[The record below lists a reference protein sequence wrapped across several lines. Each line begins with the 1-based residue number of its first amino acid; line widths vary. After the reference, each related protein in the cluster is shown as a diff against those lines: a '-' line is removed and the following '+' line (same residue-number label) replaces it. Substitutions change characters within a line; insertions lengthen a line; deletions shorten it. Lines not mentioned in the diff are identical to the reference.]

1 MNNKRWTVLIAAAT
15 AWLST
20 TAAAADEAPLSAA
33 DKRAVVEQLGQTL
46 EANYVYPDKAKT
58 IAATLRRN
66 LDAGNYDAAP
76 DRGALAGK
84 LTDDLIAASND
95 LHFAVGVDPEWVAD
109 YAARQD
115 PARAAALRDAER
127 ADEARQNFGFAGLR
141 YLEGNIAYV
150 DLTHFAD
157 PELAYDAAAAAMRFI
172 ENGDAV
178 IYDMRYNNGGHLE
191 MAQLLASQLFRG
203 DKDQELFDYYYNLDG
218 RRVDRGQWVL
228 PALPAK
234 RLTGKPVYVLTG
246 STSFSAAEWFA
257 YTLKKLGRA
266 TLVGERTA
274 GGAHP
279 VDRKPVGRDFFLQV
293 PIGQIRDPV
302 DRGDFEGQG
311 VTPDH
316 LVPSADALTVAHR
329 LALAEVAKADPAKRA
344 DADWVAPTSPRT
356 SAADAR
362 RAQGDHRPLRRTA
375 HRPCRRQIALHLAR
389 TLPPRA
395 RTARKRPVRNRGRAR
410 LPLPHRAQRRQGHR
424 ARTHQPRWNDRYL
437 CPPRLISTISP
448 SSAASARR

>member
-1 MNNKRWTVLIAAAT
+1 MKNKRLTVLLTATT
-15 AWLST
+15 AWLAT
-20 TAAAADEAPLSAA
+20 VAATDEAPLTAA
-33 DKRAVVEQLGQTL
+33 DKRAVVEQLNQTL
-46 EANYVYPDKAKT
+46 EANYVFPDKAKT
-58 IAATLRRN
+58 IAATLRRH
-66 LDAGNYDAAP
+66 LDAGDYDAAT
-76 DRGALAGK
+76 DRHKLASE
-84 LTDDLIAASND
+84 LTDDLVEASKD
-95 LHFAVGVDPEWVAD
+95 LHFAVGVDPAWVAD

-115 PARAAALRDAER
+115 PARVAALRESDR
-127 ADEARQNFGFAGLR
+127 QGEARQNFGFAGLR
-141 YLEGNIAYV
+141 YLDGNIAYV

-203 DKDQELFDYYYNLDG
+203 DKDQELFDYDYNLDG
-218 RRVDRGQWVL
+218 RRVERGQWVL

-279 VDRKPVGRDFFLQV
+279 VDRKPVGTDFFLQV

-316 LVPSADALTVAHR
+316 PVASADALAVAHR
-329 LALAEVAKADPAKRA
+329 LALADLAKADPAKRA
-344 DADWVAPTSPRT
+344 EADWLAPELAARPQLSP
-356 SAADAR
+356 AALKALAGRYEGR
-362 RAQGDHRPLRRTA
+362 RIDLIDGKLLYTWRERFRLTLEPLGGDLLAIEGVRDFRFRIVRKGGKVTA
-375 HRPCRRQIALHLAR
+375 LERIDRDGTTQIY
-389 TLPPRA
+389 
-395 RTARKRPVRNRGRAR
+395 AR
-410 LPLPHRAQRRQGHR
+410 L
-424 ARTHQPRWNDRYL
+424 D
-437 CPPRLISTISP
+437 
-448 SSAASARR
+448 

>member
-1 MNNKRWTVLIAAAT
+1 MNNKRWSLFLIAAT
-15 AWLST
+15 LSLAP
-20 TAAAADEAPLSAA
+20 AAAADEAPLTAA
-33 DKRAVVEQLGQTL
+33 DRRAVVEQLGQTL

-66 LDAGNYDAAP
+66 LDAGDYDAAS
-76 DRGALAGK
+76 DRSTLASE

-95 LHFAVGVDPEWVAD
+95 LHFSVGVDPEWVAS

-115 PARAAALRDAER
+115 PVRAAALREDER
-127 ADEARQNFGFAGLR
+127 RDEARRNFGFAGLR
-141 YLEGNIAYV
+141 YLDGNIAYV

-157 PELAYDAAAAAMRFI
+157 PELGYDAAAAAMRFI

-178 IYDMRYNNGGHLE
+178 IYDLRYNNGGYLE

-218 RRVDRGQWVL
+218 RRVERGQWVL

-316 LVPSADALTVAHR
+316 LVASADALAVAHR
-329 LALAEVAKADPAKRA
+329 LALADLVKADPAKQA
-344 DADWVAPTSPRT
+344 DADWFAPELAAHTQPSIAALKAIAGRYEGRRVDLVGGKLLYTWRERLRLTLEPLPDDLLAIEGVRDFRFRVVRKGGKVAGLERIDRDGTT
-356 SAADAR
+356 
-362 RAQGDHRPLRRTA
+362 
-375 HRPCRRQIALHLAR
+375 QIY
-389 TLPPRA
+389 
-395 RTARKRPVRNRGRAR
+395 AR
-410 LPLPHRAQRRQGHR
+410 L
-424 ARTHQPRWNDRYL
+424 D
-437 CPPRLISTISP
+437 
-448 SSAASARR
+448 

>member
-1 MNNKRWTVLIAAAT
+1 MNNKRWSLFLTAAT
-15 AWLST
+15 LWLAP
-20 TAAAADEAPLSAA
+20 AAAADEAPLTAA
-33 DKRAVVEQLGQTL
+33 DRRAVVEQLGQTL

-66 LDAGNYDAAP
+66 LDAGDYDAAS
-76 DRGALAGK
+76 DRSTLASE

-95 LHFAVGVDPEWVAD
+95 LHFSVGVDPEWVSS

-115 PARAAALRDAER
+115 PVRAAALREDER
-127 ADEARQNFGFAGLR
+127 RDEARRNFGFAGLR
-141 YLEGNIAYV
+141 YLDGNIAYV

-157 PELAYDAAAAAMRFI
+157 PELGYDAAAAAMRFI

-178 IYDMRYNNGGHLE
+178 IYDLRYNNGGYLE

-203 DKDQELFDYYYNLDG
+203 DKDQELFDYYYSLDG
-218 RRVDRGQWVL
+218 RRVERGQWVL

-316 LVPSADALTVAHR
+316 LVASADALAVAHR
-329 LALAEVAKADPAKRA
+329 LALADLVKADPAKQA
-344 DADWVAPTSPRT
+344 DADWFAPELAAHPQPSIAALKAIAGRYEGRRIDLVGGKLLYTWRERLRLTLEPLPGDLLAIEGVRDFRFRVVRKGGKVAGLERIDRDGTT
-356 SAADAR
+356 
-362 RAQGDHRPLRRTA
+362 
-375 HRPCRRQIALHLAR
+375 QIY
-389 TLPPRA
+389 
-395 RTARKRPVRNRGRAR
+395 AR
-410 LPLPHRAQRRQGHR
+410 L
-424 ARTHQPRWNDRYL
+424 D
-437 CPPRLISTISP
+437 
-448 SSAASARR
+448 

>member
-1 MNNKRWTVLIAAAT
+1 MKNKRWAVLLAATTLWWAPVAAAN
-15 AWLST
+15 
-20 TAAAADEAPLSAA
+20 DAPLTAA
-33 DKRAVVEQLGQTL
+33 DKRAMVEQLGQTL
-46 EANYVYPDKAKT
+46 EANYVFPDKAKT

-66 LDAGNYDAAP
+66 LDAGEYDAAT
-76 DRGALAGK
+76 DREALARE

-95 LHFAVGVDPEWVAD
+95 LHFAVGVDPAWVTD

-115 PARAAALRDAER
+115 PARAAALREDER
-127 ADEARQNFGFAGLR
+127 RGEAQRNFGFAGLR
-141 YLEGNIAYV
+141 YLDGNVAYV

-157 PELAYDAAAAAMRFI
+157 PELGYDAAAAAMRFI

-178 IYDMRYNNGGHLE
+178 IYDLRYNNGGHLE
-191 MAQLLASQLFRG
+191 MAQLLASQLFVG

-218 RRVDRGQWVL
+218 RRVERGQWVL

-279 VDRKPVGRDFFLQV
+279 VDRKPVGSDFFLQV

-302 DRGDFEGQG
+302 DRSDFEGQG

-316 LVPSADALTVAHR
+316 LVASADALTAAHR
-329 LALAEVAKADPAKRA
+329 LALADLARTDPAKKA
-344 DADWVAPTSPRT
+344 EADWLAPVLAPRLQP
-356 SAADAR
+356 SAAELKAIAGRYEGR
-362 RAQGDHRPLRRTA
+362 RIDLAGGKLLYTWRERFRLTLEPLGGDLLAVEGVRDFRFRIV
-375 HRPCRRQIALHLAR
+375 RKGGKIVALER
-389 TLPPRA
+389 IDRDGTTL
-395 RTARKRPVRNRGRAR
+395 TYAR
-410 LPLPHRAQRRQGHR
+410 L
-424 ARTHQPRWNDRYL
+424 D
-437 CPPRLISTISP
+437 
-448 SSAASARR
+448 

>member
-1 MNNKRWTVLIAAAT
+1 MNIQHWAAILIATT
-15 AWLST
+15 AWMGSP
-20 TAAAADEAPLSAA
+20 TAAQDAPLTAA
-33 DKRAVVEQLGQTL
+33 DKRAVVEQLGQRI
-46 EANYVYPDKAKT
+46 EANYVFPDKAKT

-66 LDAGNYDAAP
+66 LDAGDYDKAT
-76 DRGALAGK
+76 DRRTLASE
-84 LTDDLIAASND
+84 LTDDLVAASGD
-95 LHFAVGVDPEWVAD
+95 LHFAVGADPEWVAD

-115 PARAAALRDAER
+115 PARAAALREAER
-127 ADEARQNFGFAGLR
+127 REEVRKNFGFAGLH
-141 YLEGNIAYV
+141 YLGGNIAYV

-157 PELAYDAAAAAMRFI
+157 PEPGYDAAAAAIRFI

-178 IYDMRYNNGGHLE
+178 IYDLRYNNGGYLE

-218 RRVDRGQWVL
+218 RRVERGQWVL

-279 VDRKPVGRDFFLQV
+279 VDRKPVGADFFVQV
-293 PIGQIRDPV
+293 PIGQIRDPI
-302 DRGDFEGQG
+302 DRSDFEGQG

-316 LVPSADALTVAHR
+316 LVPSADALAVAHR
-329 LALAEVAKADPAKRA
+329 LALADIAKADPAKQA
-344 DADWVAPTSPRT
+344 DADWFAPMLAPRPQPTTAALKAIAGRYEGRRIDLIEGKLLYTWRERLRLTLEPLGGDLLAIEGVRDFRFRIVRKGGKVVALER
-356 SAADAR
+356 
-362 RAQGDHRPLRRTA
+362 L
-375 HRPCRRQIALHLAR
+375 
-389 TLPPRA
+389 
-395 RTARKRPVRNRGRAR
+395 NRDGTTQTYAR
-410 LPLPHRAQRRQGHR
+410 L
-424 ARTHQPRWNDRYL
+424 D
-437 CPPRLISTISP
+437 
-448 SSAASARR
+448 

>member
-1 MNNKRWTVLIAAAT
+1 MNIRHWAAILITTT
-15 AWLST
+15 AWMGS
-20 TAAAADEAPLSAA
+20 AAAAQDAPLTAA

-46 EANYVYPDKAKT
+46 EANYVFPDKAKT
-58 IAATLRRN
+58 IAATLRRH
-66 LDAGNYDAAP
+66 LDAGDYDAAT
-76 DRGALAGK
+76 DRRTLASE
-84 LTDDLIAASND
+84 LTDDLVAASND
-95 LHFAVGVDPEWVAD
+95 LHFSVGVDPEWVAD

-115 PARAAALRDAER
+115 PARAAALRETER
-127 ADEARQNFGFAGLR
+127 REEVRKNFGFAGLR
-141 YLEGNIAYV
+141 YLDGNIAYV

-157 PELAYDAAAAAMRFI
+157 PEPGYDAAAAAMRFI

-178 IYDMRYNNGGHLE
+178 IYDLRYNNGGYLE

-218 RRVDRGQWVL
+218 RRVERGQWVL

-279 VDRKPVGRDFFLQV
+279 VDRKPVGTDFFVQV
-293 PIGQIRDPV
+293 PIGQIRDPIN
-302 DRGDFEGQG
+302 RSDFEGQG

-316 LVPSADALTVAHR
+316 LVPSADALAVAHR
-329 LALAEVAKADPAKRA
+329 LALAELAKADPAKQA
-344 DADWVAPTSPRT
+344 DADWLAPEL
-356 SAADAR
+356 AARPQPATTALKAITGRYEGR
-362 RAQGDHRPLRRTA
+362 RIDLVGGKLLYTWRERFRLTLDPLAGDLLAIEGVRDFRFRIVRKGGKVTA
-375 HRPCRRQIALHLAR
+375 LERIDRDGTTQ
-389 TLPPRA
+389 TY
-395 RTARKRPVRNRGRAR
+395 AR
-410 LPLPHRAQRRQGHR
+410 L
-424 ARTHQPRWNDRYL
+424 D
-437 CPPRLISTISP
+437 
-448 SSAASARR
+448 

>member
-1 MNNKRWTVLIAAAT
+1 MTDKRWTALLVAAT
-15 AWLST
+15 AWLT
-20 TAAAADEAPLSAA
+20 TVAAADEAPLSAA
-33 DKRAVVEQLGQTL
+33 DRRAVVEQLGRTL
-46 EANYVYPDKAKT
+46 EANYVFPDKAKT
-58 IAATLRRN
+58 IAATLRHN
-66 LDAGNYDAAP
+66 LDAGDYEAAH
-76 DRGALAGK
+76 DRPALARE

-95 LHFAVGVDPEWVAD
+95 LHFAVGVDPAWVAD
-109 YAARQD
+109 HAARQD
-115 PARAAALRDAER
+115 PARAAAVRDEER
-127 ADEARQNFGFAGLR
+127 REEARQNFGFAGLR
-141 YLEGNIAYV
+141 YLDGNIAYV

-157 PELAYDAAAAAMRFI
+157 PELGYDAAAAAMRFI

-178 IYDMRYNNGGHLE
+178 IYDLRYNNGGHLE

-218 RRVDRGQWVL
+218 RRVERGQWVL

-279 VDRKPVGRDFFLQV
+279 VDRKPVGTDFFLQV

-316 LVPSADALTVAHR
+316 PVASADALAVAHR
-329 LALAEVAKADPAKRA
+329 LALADLAKADPAKRA
-344 DADWVAPTSPRT
+344 DADWFAPELAARPPLSTAAL
-356 SAADAR
+356 SAIAGRYEGR
-362 RAQGDHRPLRRTA
+362 RIDLVDGKLRYTWRERFRLALEPLAGDLLAIEGVRDFRFRIV
-375 HRPCRRQIALHLAR
+375 RKGGKIAALER
-389 TLPPRA
+389 IDRDGTTRIY
-395 RTARKRPVRNRGRAR
+395 AR
-410 LPLPHRAQRRQGHR
+410 LH
-424 ARTHQPRWNDRYL
+424 
-437 CPPRLISTISP
+437 
-448 SSAASARR
+448 